1 MEPPPPL
8 PGDTRKTDAEHLQ
21 LLSIFHFVGA
31 GLALLGLMFLIAHYS
46 IFNAVFA
53 NPKMWENQ
61 KQGPLPTEIFAV
73 FKWFY
78 LIFAVWFIG
87 CGVTNV
93 LSGLWMR
100 ARKWRTFSMIV
111 AGFNCL
117 HFPLGTV
124 LGVFTLIV
132 LMRDSVRKLYE
143 A

>member
-1 MEPPPPL
+1 MELPPPL
-8 PGDTRKTDAEHLQ
+8 PGDTRNADAEHLQ

-31 GLALLGLMFLIAHYS
+31 GLALLGLLFLIAHYS
-46 IFNAVFA
+46 MFNLFFA

-61 KQGPLPTEIFAV
+61 KQGPSPEAFFAV

-78 LIFAVWFIG
+78 LIFAIWFIA
-87 CGVTNV
+87 CGAMNV
-93 LSGLWMR
+93 ASGLWIR
-100 ARKWRTFSMIV
+100 TRKRRTFSMIV
-111 AGFNCL
+111 AGFNCM

>member
-1 MEPPPPL
+1 MELPPPL
-8 PGDTRKTDAEHLQ
+8 PGDTRKNDAEHLQ

-31 GLALLGLMFLIAHYS
+31 GLALLGIIFLIAHYS

-61 KQGPLPTEIFAV
+61 KQGPPAEMFAV
-73 FKWFY
+73 FKWVY
-78 LIFAVWFIG
+78 LFFAIWFIG
-87 CGVTNV
+87 CGAMNV
-93 LSGLWMR
+93 VSGLWIR
-100 ARKWRTFSMIV
+100 AKKQRTFSMIV
-111 AGFNCL
+111 AGFNCM

-132 LMRDSVRKLYE
+132 LLRDSVRKLYE